1 MLNIMFVCMQ
11 NSGRSQMAE
20 AMLNKLAA
28 GRVRAF
34 SAGTKPAK
42 ETDPTVVEAMR
53 ESGIEIGHH
62 TPKRLT
68 IEMIR
73 QADRVITMGCG
84 VEEVCPGIF
93 VETEDWSIDD
103 PGEKPLGKV
112 REIREQIQA
121 KVLKLLENI
130 P

>member
-1 MLNIMFVCMQ
+1 MLNILFVCVQ

-28 GRVRAF
+28 GRVRAV

-42 ETDPTVVEAMR
+42 EIDPTVAEAMR
-53 ESGIEIGHH
+53 ESGIDIGHQ

-68 IEMIR
+68 AEMIG

-84 VEEVCPGIF
+84 VEEVCPETF
-93 VETEDWSIDD
+93 VETEDWNIDD
-103 PGEKPLGKV
+103 PRGKPLEKV

-121 KVLKLLENI
+121 RVIKLLEKI
-130 P
+130 S